1 MADVDY
7 GYGDSDDYGYGDATP
22 DDYGYA
28 DAAPEEYGYEADSG
42 PSKVPQEAVDKRPK
56 RRCSVTKFNLD
67 QDSALT
73 AADRIRDMRTE
84 APPSPQPDNASS
96 DDNNSCDEADDD
108 EANEIATSGPIKKE
122 VKSKKSALSRLRK
135 RLSVAF

>member
-7 GYGDSDDYGYGDATP
+7 GYGDSEDYGYGDASP
-22 DDYGYA
+22 EDYGYG
-28 DAAPEEYGYEADSG
+28 DSTPDEYGYGDDDG
-42 PSKVPQEAVDKRPK
+42 PSEKVSQPEVVVDKRPK

-73 AADRIRDMRTE
+73 AADRIRDMRSE

-96 DDNNSCDEADDD
+96 DDNNETDD
-108 EANEIATSGPIKKE
+108 EPDMGKKGS
-122 VKSKKSALSRLRK
+122 SKKDVKPKKGALNRLRK